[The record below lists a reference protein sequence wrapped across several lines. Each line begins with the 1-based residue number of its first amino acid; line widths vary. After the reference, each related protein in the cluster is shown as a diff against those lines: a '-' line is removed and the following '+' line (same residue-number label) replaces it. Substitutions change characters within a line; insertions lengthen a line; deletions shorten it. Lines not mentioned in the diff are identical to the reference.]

1 MFDIWQNIAEK
12 GAVAVPLKAA
22 ALTPLGWAEI
32 GEVYPDLLPD
42 ECRNCDVY
50 SDPQLIR
57 ESPFVNDMGTGY
69 LFTATDPIGGRS
81 LKCALCCD
89 ELTNRAGANDYHYS
103 DEDCNPLC
111 GILTC
116 SCGYPGCDGFWS
128 QSFHVSSKMVHW
140 SILRYREKYE
150 LFFERE
156 AYEFG
161 LIRMLKDMCE
171 HPGMYDTTYG
181 SSYQENHASFVER
194 VHDMLQRRP
203 YFQDMWNELVVPT

>member
-1 MFDIWQNIAEK
+1 M
-12 GAVAVPLKAA
+12 
-22 ALTPLGWAEI
+22 AEI
-32 GEVYPDLLPD
+32 GEVFPDLVPD
-42 ECRNCDVY
+42 GCRNCDVY

-57 ESPFVNDMGTGY
+57 ESPFLNDTGKGY
-69 LFTATDPIGGRS
+69 LFTATDPIGGGDIG
-81 LKCALCCD
+81 CAMCCE
-89 ELTNRAGANDYHYS
+89 ELMNRAGANDYHYTDFDFGS
-103 DEDCNPLC
+103 PEA
-111 GILTC
+111 ILTC
-116 SCGYPGCDGFWS
+116 SCGNPGCDGFWS

-171 HPGMYDTTYG
+171 HPGIYDITYGSSYQITYG

-194 VHDMLQRRP
+194 VHDML
-203 YFQDMWNELVVPT
+203 

>member
-1 MFDIWQNIAEK
+1 MFDIWHKIAEK
-12 GAVAVPLKAA
+12 GSVAVPLNAT
-22 ALTPLGWAEI
+22 ALTPLGWVEI
-32 GEVYPDLLPD
+32 GEVYPDLVPD
-42 ECRNCDVY
+42 EYHDCDVY

-57 ESPFVNDMGTGY
+57 ESPFVNDTGKEY
-69 LFTATDPIGGRS
+69 LFTATDPIGGES

-89 ELTNRAGANDYHYS
+89 ELMNMAGANDYHYS

-116 SCGYPGCDGFWS
+116 SCGIPGCDGFWS

-140 SILRYREKYE
+140 SILRYREKHE

-156 AYEFG
+156 VYEVG
-161 LIRMLKDMCE
+161 LIRMLKDMSE
-171 HPGMYDTTYG
+171 HPGIYNTTRG
-181 SSYQENHASFVER
+181 SSYDENHASFVQR

-203 YFQDMWNELVVPT
+203 YFQDMWNELDAPT